1 MGICK
6 ECDKKAARSTY
17 SYCSNKCQRDFQFK
31 AFIEAWKLGELDGGI
46 GINAKS
52 ISGHVRRYL
61 SRKYS
66 KGCALC
72 GWNTINQTTGRI
84 PLEIDHIDGN
94 SENNQEEN
102 LRLLCP
108 NCHSLTPFFRNL
120 NRGNGRSWRRE
131 KYVKVMQ

>member
-6 ECDKKAARSTY
+6 ECGKKAARSTY
-17 SYCSNKCQRDFQFK
+17 SYCSNNCQHNYQYK
-31 AFIEAWKLGELDGGI
+31 AFIKAWKLDEVEGGI
-46 GINAKS
+46 GINAKN
-52 ISGHVRRYL
+52 ISGHVKRYL
-61 SRKYS
+61 ARKYL

-72 GWNTINQTTGRI
+72 GWDVINQTTGRI

-94 SENNQEEN
+94 SENNKEEN

-120 NRGNGRSWRRE
+120 NKGNGRSWRRA